1 MKSNKFL
8 IFINVLCMLLT
19 MIIIVLLY
27 LTHDVIF
34 IMLLALSVWVQI
46 VAIEEIFRRLL

>member
-8 IFINVLCMLLT
+8 IFINVLCVLLNVSIISLLT
-19 MIIIVLLY
+19 

-34 IMLLALSVWVQI
+34 IMLLVLSVWIQI
-46 VAIEEIFRRLL
+46 VAVEEIFRRLL